1 MKTNKEAQNIFF
13 YFKISLLLI
22 WIIGIFLLP
31 KNPVLAKELTPQN
44 IVYQTNIER
53 EKLSLPYLT
62 VNSYLEKAAQ
72 TKAEDMLSNENFSH
86 NFLNKKFSEW
96 VKEQNYQYE
105 VVGENLA
112 IHFDDTEPL
121 FNAWLASPTHKQ
133 NMLHEKYTEVGVAVV
148 AGNWQGYQTTI
159 VVSIFAKPKTT
170 EELLVPLTIGAIDE
184 KNSNQS
190 SYYYSSDLKENYFNS
205 IIDEKNIAMMENNQ
219 SITVT
224 PFIQKN
230 KTAII
235 SYLNMAAIMTTAYA
249 SAMLLIITFYFYIF
263 YFINL
268 SKKLQI
274 INQQ

>member
-1 MKTNKEAQNIFF
+1 MKTNKEAKNIFF

-31 KNPVLAKELTPQN
+31 KAPALAKELTPQN

-53 EKLSLPYLT
+53 EKLSLPSLT
-62 VNSYLEKAAQ
+62 VNSSLEKAAQ

-112 IHFDDTEPL
+112 IHFDDIEPL

-133 NMLHEKYTEVGVAVV
+133 NMLHEKYTEVGVAVLT
-148 AGNWQGYQTTI
+148 GNWQGYQTTI
-159 VVSIFAKPKTT
+159 VVSIFAKPKIT

-249 SAMLLIITFYFYIF
+249 SAMLLIITFYFYIL